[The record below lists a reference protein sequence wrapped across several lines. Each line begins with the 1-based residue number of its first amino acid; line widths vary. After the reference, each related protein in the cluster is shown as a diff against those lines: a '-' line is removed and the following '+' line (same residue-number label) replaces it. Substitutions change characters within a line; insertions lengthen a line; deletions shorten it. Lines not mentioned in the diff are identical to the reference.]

1 MSTNGFTEM
10 KWVRNIGI
18 MAHIDAGKTTTT
30 ERILYYTGRTHR
42 MGEVHDGDTEMDWM
56 PEERRRGITITSAAT
71 SLFWHEYQINL
82 IDTPGHVDF
91 TAEVERSLRILDG
104 GIVIFSGVEMVESQ
118 SEAVWHQADRYRI
131 PRIAFINKLDRV
143 ESNYIG
149 TLEMLEER
157 LGARVIPLQL
167 PYCDSDRCLVGMID
181 LLEQRLIVWNQENKG
196 ETWEYLAVPEKLRAS
211 VEHYREMAIE
221 RVAEFSDRVMECY
234 VEGKNIDLTAFH
246 SGLRRGCIRQLLVPV
261 LGGSAIQN
269 QGIQPLLDAVT
280 RYLPSP
286 LDVPPVHELKGDT
299 VRSADLAAPFAALA
313 FKVVLD
319 RYVGRLVF
327 IRVYSGKIRA
337 GAQVLNV
344 STGKSL
350 RLSRIFRMHANQRTQ
365 LDEARAGEIVAVVGS
380 KDISTGDTLSDRAA
394 PILLEAI
401 SFPEPVVFVAIEPRS
416 ESERGALH
424 EGLARLAQEDPTFR
438 VAVDETTN
446 QTIISG
452 MGELHLEIMMGRL
465 RKEEGLSVAMGK
477 PQVAYRET
485 LREPISVDKEFAK
498 QTTGRGQYAHVIV
511 DLEPLSRGSGVQFV
525 DAVKKDEI
533 PKQYRAAAI
542 GAMRELLTNGPLAG
556 YPLVDIKVTL
566 AGGSFNPVD
575 SSEVA
580 FRAAAT
586 DAFHDVFER
595 GTFDL
600 LEPIMEGEV
609 STPGEYLGEVMDDLG
624 QRRGVIQSCQPR
636 GGVQVIV
643 VCVPLAQTFGYAT
656 RLRSLTQGR
665 AAYALRVTRYDVV
678 PEELSQMIMRNRGY

>member
-1 MSTNGFTEM
+1 MFANGFTEM

-71 SLFWHEYQINL
+71 SLFWHEYQINI

-104 GIVIFSGVEMVESQ
+104 GVVIFSGVEMVESQ

-157 LGARVIPLQL
+157 LGARAIPLQL

-196 ETWEYLAVPEKLRAS
+196 ETWEYLPVPEKLRAS

-234 VEGKNIDLTAFH
+234 VEGKNIDLAAFH
-246 SGLRRGCIRQLLVPV
+246 GGLRRGCIRQLLVPV

-286 LDVPPVHELKGDT
+286 LDVPPVHELKGDA

-313 FKVVLD
+313 FKVVMD

-337 GAQVLNV
+337 GEQVLNV

-438 VAVDETTN
+438 VDVDETTN

-452 MGELHLEIMMGRL
+452 MGELHLEILMERL
-465 RKEEGLSVAMGK
+465 SKEEGISVAMGK

-485 LREPISVDKEFAK
+485 LGEPISVDKEFAK

-511 DLEPLSRGSGVQFV
+511 YLEPLSRGSGVQFV

-566 AGGSFNPVD
+566 AGGSFSPVD

-586 DAFHDVFER
+586 DALHDVFER

-609 STPGEYLGEVMDDLG
+609 ATPGEYLGEVMDDLG

-665 AAYALRVTRYDVV
+665 AAYTLRVTRYDVV
-678 PEELSQMIMRNRGY
+678 PEELSRMIMRSRGY

>member
-1 MSTNGFTEM
+1 MSANGLAEM

-56 PEERRRGITITSAAT
+56 PEERQRGITITSAAT
-71 SLFWHEYQINL
+71 SCPWHEYQINV

-104 GIVIFSGVEMVESQ
+104 GVVIFSGVEMVESQ
-118 SEAVWHQADRYRI
+118 SEAVWHQADRYHI

-157 LGARVIPLQL
+157 LGAKVVPLQL

-196 ETWEYLAVPEKLRAS
+196 ETWEYLAVPQKLRAS

-221 RVAEFSDRVMECY
+221 RVAEFNDRVMESY
-234 VEGKNIDLTAFH
+234 VEGKNIDRVAFH
-246 SGLRRGCIRQLLVPV
+246 GGLRQGCIRQLLVPV
-261 LGGSAIQN
+261 LGGSAVQN
-269 QGIQPLLDAVT
+269 QGIQPLLDAIT

-286 LDVPPVHELKGDT
+286 LDVPPVHGVKGGE
-299 VRSADLAAPFAALA
+299 VRSADPTAPFAALA
-313 FKVVLD
+313 FKVVMD

-327 IRVYSGKIRA
+327 IRVYSGKI
-337 GAQVLNV
+337 GVGEQVLNV

-365 LDEARAGEIVAVVGS
+365 LGEAMAGEIVAVVGS
-380 KDISTGDTLSDRAA
+380 RDISTGDTLSDRTA
-394 PILLEAI
+394 PILLEKI
-401 SFPEPVVFVAIEPRS
+401 SFPEPVVSVAIEPRS

-438 VAVDETTN
+438 VDVDETTS
-446 QTIISG
+446 QTVISG
-452 MGELHLEIMMGRL
+452 MGELHLEILMERL
-465 RKEEGLSVAMGK
+465 RKEERISVAMGK

-485 LREPISVDKEFAK
+485 LREPINVDKEFAK
-498 QTTGRGQYAHVIV
+498 QTAGRGQYGHVIV
-511 DLEPLSRGSGVQFV
+511 YLGPLSRGSAVQFV

-533 PKQYRAAAI
+533 PKQYRGAAI
-542 GAMRELLTNGPLAG
+542 SAMRELLTNGPLAG
-556 YPLVDIKVTL
+556 YPLVDIKITL
-566 AGGSFNPVD
+566 VGGSFSPVD
-575 SSEVA
+575 SSEAA
-580 FRAAAT
+580 FRAAAA
-586 DAFHDVFER
+586 DALHDVFER
-595 GTFDL
+595 GVFDL

-609 STPGEYLGEVMDDLG
+609 ATPGEYLGEVMDDLG

-636 GGVQVIV
+636 GTVQVIV
-643 VCVPLAQTFGYAT
+643 VCVPLAETFGYAT

-665 AAYALRVTRYDVV
+665 AAYTLRVTRYDVV
-678 PEELSQMIMRNRGY
+678 PEELSRMIKRSRGY

>member
-1 MSTNGFTEM
+1 MSANGFTEM

-71 SLFWHEYQINL
+71 SLFWHEYQINV

-181 LLEQRLIVWNQENKG
+181 LLEQRLIVWDQENKG
-196 ETWEYLAVPEKLRAS
+196 ETWEYLPVPEKLRAS

-246 SGLRRGCIRQLLVPV
+246 IGLRRGCIEQLLVPV

-286 LDVPPVHELKGDT
+286 LDVPPVHELKGDA

-337 GAQVLNV
+337 GEQVLNV
-344 STGKSL
+344 STGKRL

-401 SFPEPVVFVAIEPRS
+401 SFPEPVVFVAVEPRS
-416 ESERGALH
+416 EGERGALH

-438 VAVDETTN
+438 VDVDETTN
-446 QTIISG
+446 QTVISG
-452 MGELHLEIMMGRL
+452 MGELHLEILMERL
-465 RKEEGLSVAMGK
+465 RKEEGISVAMGN

-511 DLEPLSRGSGVQFV
+511 YLEPLSRGSGAQFV
-525 DAVKKDEI
+525 DAVNKDEI

-542 GAMRELLTNGPLAG
+542 GAMKELLTNGPLAG

-586 DAFHDVFER
+586 DALHDVFER
-595 GTFDL
+595 GIFDL

-609 STPGEYLGEVMDDLG
+609 ATPGEYLGEVMDDLG

-643 VCVPLAQTFGYAT
+643 VCVPLAETFGYAT

-665 AAYALRVTRYDVV
+665 AAYTLRVTRYDAV
-678 PEELSQMIMRNRGY
+678 PEELSRMIMRSRGY

>member
-1 MSTNGFTEM
+1 MSANGFTEM

-71 SLFWHEYQINL
+71 SFFWHEYQINV

-157 LGARVIPLQL
+157 LGARAIPLQL
-167 PYCDSDRCLVGMID
+167 PYCDSDRSLVGMID

-196 ETWEYLAVPEKLRAS
+196 ETWEYLAVPEKLRAT

-234 VEGKNIDLTAFH
+234 VEGKSIDLAAFH

-286 LDVPPVHELKGDT
+286 LDVPPVHELKGDA

-337 GAQVLNV
+337 GEQVLNV

-401 SFPEPVVFVAIEPRS
+401 SFPEPVVFVAIEPHS
-416 ESERGALH
+416 EGERGALH

-438 VAVDETTN
+438 VDVDETTN

-452 MGELHLEIMMGRL
+452 MGELHLEILMERL
-465 RKEEGLSVAMGK
+465 RKEEGISAAMGK

-511 DLEPLSRGSGVQFV
+511 YLEPLSRGSGVQFV

-580 FRAAAT
+580 FRAAAI

-595 GTFDL
+595 GIFDL

-609 STPGEYLGEVMDDLG
+609 ATPGEYLGEVMDDLG

-643 VCVPLAQTFGYAT
+643 VCVPLAETFGYAT

-665 AAYALRVTRYDVV
+665 AAYTLRVTRYDTV
-678 PEELSQMIMRNRGY
+678 PEELSRMIMRSRGY